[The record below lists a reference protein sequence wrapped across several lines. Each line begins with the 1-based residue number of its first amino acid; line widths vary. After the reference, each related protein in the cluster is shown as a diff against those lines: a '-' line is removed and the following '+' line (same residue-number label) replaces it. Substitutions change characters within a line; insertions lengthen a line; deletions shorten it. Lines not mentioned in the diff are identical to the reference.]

1 MKVPMKVLD
10 YPMLVKLNESSI
22 RAGRKQNLKPEQMYL
37 DKNRQYII
45 NFHFDHELQ
54 GKKDIRLSVI
64 MEPGVRTAW
73 LDISPEEYEAI
84 LEVQMLELDWEAAVC
99 VGIPPW
105 TQ

>member
-10 YPMLVKLNESSI
+10 YQNLVRLNESSI
-22 RAGRKQNLKPEQMYL
+22 RAGRKQNLQPEQMPL

-45 NFHFDHELQ
+45 NFHFDHEWQ
-54 GKKDIRLSVI
+54 GEKDIRLSVI

-73 LDISPEEYEAI
+73 LDVSPDEYDAI
-84 LEVQMLELDWEAAVC
+84 WEVQMPELDWEAAVC

-105 TQ
+105 TK